1 MNEGLE
7 FGGEK
12 KAHDVLISSVQRIPS
27 PPKRSF
33 IFVPLAIRRKPPCH
47 DSEEEEEEGWG
58 RKDDELAEPE
68 GRILVSLT
76 VLRRGIK
83 REWRKTG
90 VDSRP

>member
-33 IFVPLAIRRKPPCH
+33 IFVSPAIRRKPPCH
-47 DSEEEEEEGWG
+47 DSEEEERRRDEGE
-58 RKDDELAEPE
+58 RMT
-68 GRILVSLT
+68 S
-76 VLRRGIK
+76 
-83 REWRKTG
+83 
-90 VDSRP
+90 